1 MNNERFVVF
10 ELLFYLF
17 DIGKVIYKCL
27 LFSWLDKF
35 KLLYL
40 IGVSFEF
47 LSLKEFRYWWLGILC
62 VFGLVFSLSYKCNF

>member
-47 LSLKEFRYWWLGILC
+47 LSLKEFRY
-62 VFGLVFSLSYKCNF
+62 